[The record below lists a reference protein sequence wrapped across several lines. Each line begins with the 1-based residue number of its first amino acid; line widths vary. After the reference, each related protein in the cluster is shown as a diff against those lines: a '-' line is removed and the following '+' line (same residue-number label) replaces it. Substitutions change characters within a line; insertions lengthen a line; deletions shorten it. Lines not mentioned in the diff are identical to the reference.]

1 MEKMENN
8 AQQTEIIEN
17 TEVWKQYLDTKYE
30 VSNLGNVRNKKT
42 KAVLS
47 QENTGNGYLC
57 VGLQMN
63 NGVYKK
69 TRVHRMVAMTFLE
82 FQRTEERNEVD
93 HINGNKADNSVDNLR
108 WCTHKENMN
117 NPVTLRK
124 IRRGVKRYRLQLQ
137 NCKCN
142 MVFNF

>member
-8 AQQTEIIEN
+8 VQQA
-17 TEVWKQYLDTKYE
+17 EVWKQYLDTQYE
-30 VSNLGNVRNKKT
+30 VSNLGNVRNKNT
-42 KAVLS
+42 KVVLS
-47 QENTGNGYLC
+47 QEDTGNGYLC
-57 VGLQMN
+57 VGLQMDK
-63 NGVYKK
+63 GVYKK
-69 TRVHRMVAMTFLE
+69 IRVHRMVAMTFLE

-93 HINGNKADNSVDNLR
+93 HINGNKSDNSVDNLR

-117 NPVTLRK
+117 NPVTRRK

-142 MVFNF
+142 IVFNF

>member
-8 AQQTEIIEN
+8 AQQA
-17 TEVWKQYLDTKYE
+17 EVWKQYLDTKYE

-42 KAVLS
+42 KVVLS
-47 QENTGNGYLC
+47 QEDTGNGYLC
-57 VGLQMN
+57 VGLQMD

-69 TRVHRMVAMTFLE
+69 TRVHRMVAMAFLE

-93 HINGNKADNSVDNLR
+93 HINGNKSDNSVDNLR

-117 NPVTLRK
+117 NPVTVRK

-137 NCKCN
+137 NCNCN
-142 MVFNF
+142 IDFNF

>member
-8 AQQTEIIEN
+8 VQQA
-17 TEVWKQYLDTKYE
+17 EVWKQYLHTNYE
-30 VSNLGNVRNKKT
+30 VSNLGNVRNKNT
-42 KAVLS
+42 KVVLS
-47 QENTGNGYLC
+47 QEDTGNGYLC
-57 VGLQMN
+57 VGLQLDK
-63 NGVYKK
+63 GVYKK
-69 TRVHRMVAMTFLE
+69 TRVHRMVAITFLE

-93 HINGNKADNSVDNLR
+93 HINGNKSDNSVDNLR

-117 NPVTLRK
+117 NPVTRRK

>member
-8 AQQTEIIEN
+8 AQQTEVIEN

>member
-8 AQQTEIIEN
+8 VQQ
-17 TEVWKQYLDTKYE
+17 TEVWKQYLDTQYE
-30 VSNLGNVRNKKT
+30 VSNLGNVRNKNT

-47 QENTGNGYLC
+47 QEDTGNGYLC
-57 VGLQMN
+57 VGLQMDK
-63 NGVYKK
+63 GVYKK
-69 TRVHRMVAMTFLE
+69 TRVHRMVAMAFLE

-93 HINGNKADNSVDNLR
+93 HINGNKSDNSVDNLR

-117 NPVTLRK
+117 NPVTRRK

-137 NCKCN
+137 KCN
-142 MVFNF
+142 CDIVFNF

>member
-8 AQQTEIIEN
+8 VQQA
-17 TEVWKQYLDTKYE
+17 EVWKQYLDTQYE
-30 VSNLGNVRNKKT
+30 VSNLGNVRNKNT

-47 QENTGNGYLC
+47 QEDTGNGYLC
-57 VGLQMN
+57 VGLQIDK
-63 NGVYKK
+63 GVYKK
-69 TRVHRMVAMTFLE
+69 TRVHRMVAMAFLE

-93 HINGNKADNSVDNLR
+93 HINGNKSDNSVDNLR

-117 NPVTLRK
+117 NPVTVRK

-137 NCKCN
+137 KCN
-142 MVFNF
+142 CDMIFNF

>member
-8 AQQTEIIEN
+8 VQQ
-17 TEVWKQYLDTKYE
+17 TEVWKQYLDTQYE
-30 VSNLGNVRNKKT
+30 VSNLGNVRNKNT

-47 QENTGNGYLC
+47 QEDTGNGYLC
-57 VGLQMN
+57 VGLQMDK
-63 NGVYKK
+63 GVYKK

-82 FQRTEERNEVD
+82 FQRTKERNEVD
-93 HINGNKADNSVDNLR
+93 HINGNKSDNSVDNLR

-117 NPVTLRK
+117 NPVTRRK

-137 NCKCN
+137 KCN
-142 MVFNF
+142 CDIVFNF

>member
-8 AQQTEIIEN
+8 AQQA
-17 TEVWKQYLDTKYE
+17 EVWKQYLHTNYE
-30 VSNLGNVRNKKT
+30 VSNLGNVRNKNT

-47 QENTGNGYLC
+47 QEDTGNGYLC
-57 VGLQMN
+57 VGLQLDK
-63 NGVYKK
+63 GVYKK

-93 HINGNKADNSVDNLR
+93 HINGNKSDNSVDNLR

-117 NPVTLRK
+117 NPVTRRK

-137 NCKCN
+137 NCKCDI
-142 MVFNF
+142 VFNF

>member
-8 AQQTEIIEN
+8 VQQA
-17 TEVWKQYLDTKYE
+17 EVWKQYLDTQYE
-30 VSNLGNVRNKKT
+30 VSNLGNVRNKNT
-42 KAVLS
+42 KVVLS
-47 QENTGNGYLC
+47 QEDTGNGYLC
-57 VGLQMN
+57 VGLQIDK
-63 NGVYKK
+63 GVYKK
-69 TRVHRMVAMTFLE
+69 TRVHRMVAMAFLE

-93 HINGNKADNSVDNLR
+93 HINGNKSDNSVDNLR

-117 NPVTLRK
+117 NPVTVRK

>member
-8 AQQTEIIEN
+8 VQQ
-17 TEVWKQYLDTKYE
+17 TEVWKQYLDTQYE
-30 VSNLGNVRNKKT
+30 VSNLGNVRNKNT
-42 KAVLS
+42 KVVLS
-47 QENTGNGYLC
+47 QEDTGNGYLC
-57 VGLQMN
+57 VGLQMDK
-63 NGVYKK
+63 GVYKK

-117 NPVTLRK
+117 NPVTRRK

-137 NCKCN
+137 NCNCD
-142 MVFNF
+142 MIFNF

>member
-8 AQQTEIIEN
+8 VQQA
-17 TEVWKQYLDTKYE
+17 EVWKQYLDTQYE

-47 QENTGNGYLC
+47 QEDTGNAYLC
-57 VGLQMN
+57 VGLQIDK
-63 NGVYKK
+63 GVYKK

-93 HINGNKADNSVDNLR
+93 HINGNKSDNSVDNLR

-117 NPVTLRK
+117 NPVTRRK

-137 NCKCN
+137 NCNCN
-142 MVFNF
+142 MIFNF

>member
-8 AQQTEIIEN
+8 VQQA
-17 TEVWKQYLDTKYE
+17 EVWKQYLDTQYE
-30 VSNLGNVRNKKT
+30 VSNLGNVRNKNT

-47 QENTGNGYLC
+47 QEDTGNGYLC
-57 VGLQMN
+57 VGLQIDK
-63 NGVYKK
+63 GVYKK

-82 FQRTEERNEVD
+82 FQRTKERNEVD
-93 HINGNKADNSVDNLR
+93 HINGNKSDNSVDNLR

-117 NPVTLRK
+117 NPVTRRK

-137 NCKCN
+137 KCN
-142 MVFNF
+142 CDIVFNF

>member
-8 AQQTEIIEN
+8 VQQ
-17 TEVWKQYLDTKYE
+17 TEVWKQYLDTQYE
-30 VSNLGNVRNKKT
+30 VSNLGNVRNKNT
-42 KAVLS
+42 KVVLS
-47 QENTGNGYLC
+47 QEDTGNGYMC
-57 VGLQMN
+57 VGLQMDK
-63 NGVYKK
+63 GVYKK
-69 TRVHRMVAMTFLE
+69 TRVHRMVAMAFLE

-93 HINGNKADNSVDNLR
+93 HINGNKSDNSVDNLR

-117 NPVTLRK
+117 NPVTRRK

-137 NCKCN
+137 NCNCN

>member
-8 AQQTEIIEN
+8 VQQA
-17 TEVWKQYLDTKYE
+17 EVWKQYLDTQYE
-30 VSNLGNVRNKKT
+30 VSNLGNVRNKNT
-42 KAVLS
+42 KVVLS
-47 QENTGNGYLC
+47 QEDTGNGYLC
-57 VGLQMN
+57 VGLQIDK
-63 NGVYKK
+63 GVYKK

-93 HINGNKADNSVDNLR
+93 HINGNKSDNSVDNLR

-117 NPVTLRK
+117 NPVTRRK

>member
-8 AQQTEIIEN
+8 VQQA
-17 TEVWKQYLDTKYE
+17 EVWKQYLHTNYE
-30 VSNLGNVRNKKT
+30 VSNLGNVRNKNT

-47 QENTGNGYLC
+47 QEDTGNGYLC
-57 VGLQMN
+57 VGLQMDK
-63 NGVYKK
+63 GVYKK
-69 TRVHRMVAMTFLE
+69 TRVHRMVAITFLE

-93 HINGNKADNSVDNLR
+93 HINGNKSDNSVDNLR

-117 NPVTLRK
+117 NPVTRRK

-142 MVFNF
+142 IDFNF

>member
-8 AQQTEIIEN
+8 VQQA
-17 TEVWKQYLDTKYE
+17 EVWKQYLDTQYE
-30 VSNLGNVRNKKT
+30 VSNLGNVRNKNT
-42 KAVLS
+42 KVVLS
-47 QENTGNGYLC
+47 QEDTGNGYLC
-57 VGLQMN
+57 VGLQIDK
-63 NGVYKK
+63 GVYKK

-93 HINGNKADNSVDNLR
+93 HINGNKSDNSVDNLR

-117 NPVTLRK
+117 NPVTRRK

-137 NCKCN
+137 NCNCN

>member
-8 AQQTEIIEN
+8 VQQA
-17 TEVWKQYLDTKYE
+17 EVWKQYLDTNYE
-30 VSNLGNVRNKKT
+30 VSNLGNVRNKNT

-47 QENTGNGYLC
+47 QEDTGNGYLC
-57 VGLQMN
+57 VGLQIDK
-63 NGVYKK
+63 GVYKK
-69 TRVHRMVAMTFLE
+69 TRVHRMVAMAFLE

-93 HINGNKADNSVDNLR
+93 HINGNKSDNSVDNLR

-117 NPVTLRK
+117 NPVTVRK

-137 NCKCN
+137 NCNCN

>member
-8 AQQTEIIEN
+8 VQQA
-17 TEVWKQYLDTKYE
+17 EVWKQYLDTQYE
-30 VSNLGNVRNKKT
+30 VSNLGNVRNKNT

-47 QENTGNGYLC
+47 QEDTGNGYLC
-57 VGLQMN
+57 VGLQMD

-69 TRVHRMVAMTFLE
+69 TRVHRMVAMAFLE
-82 FQRTEERNEVD
+82 GERTEERNEVD
-93 HINGNKADNSVDNLR
+93 HINGNKSDNSVDNLR

-117 NPVTLRK
+117 NPVTRRK

-137 NCKCN
+137 KCN
-142 MVFNF
+142 CDIVFNF

>member
-8 AQQTEIIEN
+8 VQQA
-17 TEVWKQYLDTKYE
+17 EVWKQYLDTQYE
-30 VSNLGNVRNKKT
+30 VSNLGNVRNKNT
-42 KAVLS
+42 KVVLS
-47 QENTGNGYLC
+47 QEDTGNGYMC
-57 VGLQMN
+57 VGLQIDK
-63 NGVYKK
+63 GVYKK

-93 HINGNKADNSVDNLR
+93 HINGNKSDNSVDNLR

-117 NPVTLRK
+117 NPVTRRK

-137 NCKCN
+137 NCNCN

>member
-8 AQQTEIIEN
+8 VQQTEI
-17 TEVWKQYLDTKYE
+17 WKQYLDTQYE
-30 VSNLGNVRNKKT
+30 VSNLGNVRNIKT
-42 KAVLS
+42 KVVLS
-47 QENTGNGYLC
+47 QEDTGNGYLC
-57 VGLQMN
+57 VGLQMDK
-63 NGVYKK
+63 GVYKK
-69 TRVHRMVAMTFLE
+69 TRVHRMVAMAFLE

-93 HINGNKADNSVDNLR
+93 HINGNKSDNSVDNLR

-117 NPVTLRK
+117 NPVTRRK

-137 NCKCN
+137 NCNCN

>member
-8 AQQTEIIEN
+8 VQQA
-17 TEVWKQYLDTKYE
+17 EVWKQYLHTNYE
-30 VSNLGNVRNKKT
+30 VSNLGNVRNKNT
-42 KAVLS
+42 KVVLS
-47 QENTGNGYLC
+47 QEDTGNGYLC
-57 VGLQMN
+57 VGLQMDK
-63 NGVYKK
+63 GVYKK
-69 TRVHRMVAMTFLE
+69 TRVHRMVALTFLE

-93 HINGNKADNSVDNLR
+93 HINGNKSDNSVDNLR

-117 NPVTLRK
+117 NPVTRRK

-142 MVFNF
+142 IDFNF

>member
-8 AQQTEIIEN
+8 VQQA
-17 TEVWKQYLDTKYE
+17 EVWKQYLHTNYE
-30 VSNLGNVRNKKT
+30 VSNLGNVRNKNT
-42 KAVLS
+42 KVVLS
-47 QENTGNGYLC
+47 QEDTGNGYLC
-57 VGLQMN
+57 VGLQMDK
-63 NGVYKK
+63 GVYKK
-69 TRVHRMVAMTFLE
+69 TRVHRMVALTFLE

-93 HINGNKADNSVDNLR
+93 HINGNKSDNSVDNLR

-117 NPVTLRK
+117 NPVTRRK

>member
-1 MEKMENN
+1 MEKMENSV
-8 AQQTEIIEN
+8 QQA
-17 TEVWKQYLDTKYE
+17 EVWKQYLHTNYE
-30 VSNLGNVRNKKT
+30 VSNLGNVRNKNT
-42 KAVLS
+42 KVVLS
-47 QENTGNGYLC
+47 QEDTGNGYLC
-57 VGLQMN
+57 VGLQLDK
-63 NGVYKK
+63 GVYKK

-93 HINGNKADNSVDNLR
+93 HINGNKSDNSVDNLR

-117 NPVTLRK
+117 NPVTRRK

-142 MVFNF
+142 IVFNF

>member
-8 AQQTEIIEN
+8 VQQ
-17 TEVWKQYLDTKYE
+17 TEVWKQYLDTQYE
-30 VSNLGNVRNKKT
+30 VSNLGNVRNKNT
-42 KAVLS
+42 KVVLS
-47 QENTGNGYLC
+47 QEDTGNGYLC
-57 VGLQMN
+57 VGLQIDK
-63 NGVYKK
+63 GVYKK

-93 HINGNKADNSVDNLR
+93 HINGNKSDNSVNNLR
-108 WCTHKENMN
+108 GCTHKENMN
-117 NPVTLRK
+117 NPVTRRK

-137 NCKCN
+137 NCNCN

>member
-8 AQQTEIIEN
+8 VQQA
-17 TEVWKQYLDTKYE
+17 EVWKQYLDTQYE

-47 QENTGNGYLC
+47 QEDTGNGYLC
-57 VGLQMN
+57 VGLQMDK
-63 NGVYKK
+63 GVYKK
-69 TRVHRMVAMTFLE
+69 TRVHRMVAMAFLE

-93 HINGNKADNSVDNLR
+93 HINGNKSDNSVDNLR

-117 NPVTLRK
+117 NPVTRRK

-137 NCKCN
+137 KCN
-142 MVFNF
+142 CDIVFNF

>member
-8 AQQTEIIEN
+8 AQQTEI

-57 VGLQMN
+57 VGLQMD

>member
-1 MEKMENN
+1 MEKIENN
-8 AQQTEIIEN
+8 AEIIEN
-17 TEVWKQYLDTKYE
+17 TEIWKQYLDTKYE

-57 VGLQMN
+57 VGLQMGK
-63 NGVYKK
+63 GVYKK
-69 TRVHRMVAMTFLE
+69 TRVHRMVAITFLE

-137 NCKCN
+137 NCKCDID
-142 MVFNF
+142 FNF

>member
-8 AQQTEIIEN
+8 VQQA
-17 TEVWKQYLDTKYE
+17 EVWKQYLDTQYE
-30 VSNLGNVRNKKT
+30 VSNLGNVRNKNT
-42 KAVLS
+42 KVVLS
-47 QENTGNGYLC
+47 QEDTGNGYLC
-57 VGLQMN
+57 VGLQIDK
-63 NGVYKK
+63 GVYKK
-69 TRVHRMVAMTFLE
+69 TRVHRMVAMAFLE

-93 HINGNKADNSVDNLR
+93 HINGNKSDNSVDNLR

-117 NPVTLRK
+117 NPITRRK

-137 NCKCN
+137 NCNCN

>member
-8 AQQTEIIEN
+8 VQQA
-17 TEVWKQYLDTKYE
+17 EVWKQYLDTQYE
-30 VSNLGNVRNKKT
+30 VSNLGKKKNKNT
-42 KAVLS
+42 KVVLS
-47 QENTGNGYLC
+47 QEDTGNGYLC
-57 VGLQMN
+57 VGLQMDK
-63 NGVYKK
+63 GVYKK

-82 FQRTEERNEVD
+82 FQRTKERNEVD
-93 HINGNKADNSVDNLR
+93 HINGNKSDNSVDNLR

-137 NCKCN
+137 KCN
-142 MVFNF
+142 CDIVFNF

>member
-8 AQQTEIIEN
+8 VQQA
-17 TEVWKQYLDTKYE
+17 EVWKQYLDTQYE
-30 VSNLGNVRNKKT
+30 VSNLGNVRNKNT
-42 KAVLS
+42 KVVLS
-47 QENTGNGYLC
+47 QEDTGNGCLC
-57 VGLQMN
+57 VGLQMD

-69 TRVHRMVAMTFLE
+69 TRVHRMVAMAFLE

-93 HINGNKADNSVDNLR
+93 HINGNKSDNSVDNLR

-117 NPVTLRK
+117 NPVTRRK

-137 NCKCN
+137 NCNCN

>member
-8 AQQTEIIEN
+8 VQQA
-17 TEVWKQYLDTKYE
+17 EVWKQYLDTQYE
-30 VSNLGNVRNKKT
+30 VSNLGNVRNKNT

-47 QENTGNGYLC
+47 QEDTGNGYLC
-57 VGLQMN
+57 VGLQIDK
-63 NGVYKK
+63 GVYKK

-93 HINGNKADNSVDNLR
+93 HINGNKSDNSVDNLR

-117 NPVTLRK
+117 NPVTVRK

-137 NCKCN
+137 KCN
-142 MVFNF
+142 CDMIFNF